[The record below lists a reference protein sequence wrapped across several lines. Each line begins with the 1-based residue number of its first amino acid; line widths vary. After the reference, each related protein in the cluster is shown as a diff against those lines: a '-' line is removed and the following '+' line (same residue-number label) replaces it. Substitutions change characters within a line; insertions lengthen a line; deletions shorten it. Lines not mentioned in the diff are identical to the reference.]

1 MARTKTTA
9 ARQQGERRRLGLSS
23 SYEIIDGLS
32 VGAYASSN
40 RTASQKAGTF
50 GKGDKADIWAAGMKY
65 DNNDVHR
72 CHLLE
77 SRNIAPISGT
87 ATINNRS
94 TSVSGFANKA
104 EGPNWL
110 RNISSISVCAHRWAT
125 FSRKAKILKA
135 SAMPTS

>member
-1 MARTKTTA
+1 MGA
-9 ARQQGERRRLGLSS
+9 
-23 SYEIIDGLS
+23 
-32 VGAYASSN
+32 AYASSN

-65 DNNDVHR
+65 DNNDVY
-72 CHLLE
+72 LAATYSE

-104 EGPNWL
+104 EGRSWL

-135 SAMPTS
+135 SAMPTGEIYRCRRVLLFQ

>member
-1 MARTKTTA
+1 MSTA
-9 ARQQGERRRLGLSS
+9 ATYS
-23 SYEIIDGLS
+23 
-32 VGAYASSN
+32 
-40 RTASQKAGTF
+40 
-50 GKGDKADIWAAGMKY
+50 
-65 DNNDVHR
+65 
-72 CHLLE
+72 E

-104 EGPNWL
+104 EGRSWL

-135 SAMPTS
+135 SAMPTVKYIDVGAYYYFNKNMSTYVDYKINQLDSNNKLGLKDDNVIAVALTYQF